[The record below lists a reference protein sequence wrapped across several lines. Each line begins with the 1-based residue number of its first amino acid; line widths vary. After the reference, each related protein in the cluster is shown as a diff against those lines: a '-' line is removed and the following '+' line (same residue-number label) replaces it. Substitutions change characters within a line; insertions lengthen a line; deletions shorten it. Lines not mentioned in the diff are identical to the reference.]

1 MARASGR
8 RRLQHGTTKPIWE
21 TIVSTACLRRRPSVR
36 PGRCAACDASQQDTG
51 IRRRPVLH
59 TVSVLA
65 SAGRRCCTYHVHLSY
80 SKSQP
85 QPHLSACFTHLS
97 ACHSPVRICH
107 SPVRLSLT
115 CPRATHLSAYVTHLS
130 ACHSPVRLSRTCPHM
145 SLTCPHVTRACVSE
159 RQRMRHPAI
168 PAGRTT
174 PANLLRQRQRIAA
187 TKYNHA
193 IVMSLIMF
201 LDACKHRNKNCRTV
215 HYQYA
220 IVIMRV

>member
-97 ACHSPVRICH
+97 ACHSPVRV
-107 SPVRLSLT
+107 P
-115 CPRATHLSAYVTHLS
+115 
-130 ACHSPVRLSRTCPHM
+130 RTCPHM
-145 SLTCPHVTRACVSE
+145 SLTCPPVTHLSACHAPVRICHSPVRMSRVRA
-159 RQRMRHPAI
+159 
-168 PAGRTT
+168 
-174 PANLLRQRQRIAA
+174 
-187 TKYNHA
+187 
-193 IVMSLIMF
+193 
-201 LDACKHRNKNCRTV
+201 
-215 HYQYA
+215 
-220 IVIMRV
+220 